1 MTDYCT
7 GVDCCL
13 TVDILRTT
21 IHAKFLLDTC
31 KYKLTM
37 GIERLEEEVLLL
49 DYEWG
54 LYIENLCF
62 DYVLKQSPKRWFSK
76 AKAKLFIQLITKT
89 MCKNDVCLLKM
100 SIYFILFFTIIIISY

>member
-49 DYEWG
+49 DYKWG
-54 LYIENLCF
+54 
-62 DYVLKQSPKRWFSK
+62 
-76 AKAKLFIQLITKT
+76 
-89 MCKNDVCLLKM
+89 
-100 SIYFILFFTIIIISY
+100 